1 MEGLGGEFQLCSRS
15 TLMAPHSS
23 SLHLIFSP
31 PRLRRGLSLGG
42 LRGHGAERPG
52 PVWNRLGLPEEGRGS
67 GQKVP
72 EEEEPS
78 VPQETRT
85 FRPSVY
91 QRLVYFYSSKSYFS
105 KREDKFRTSYSNYNC
120 NTCLLMYLQNLFIYS
135 CIYSCLRVFL
145 YLSSSWSL
153 AEAAFVRFVCMNHNN
168 NT

>member
-1 MEGLGGEFQLCSRS
+1 MEGLGGEFQLCSRA

-91 QRLVYFYSSKSYFS
+91 QRLVYFYSPKSYFS
-105 KREDKFRTSYSNYNC
+105 KHEDKFRNSYSNYNC
-120 NTCLLMYLQNLFIYS
+120 NTCLLMYLQYLFIYLFMYLFMCA
-135 CIYSCLRVFL
+135 CIHLPV
-145 YLSSSWSL
+145 
-153 AEAAFVRFVCMNHNN
+153 
-168 NT
+168 